1 MTAKAKKVFSI
12 ISKIFTVL
20 IVAFTVLVMAFTI
33 ISVTTVDRAD
43 RSIFGYKA
51 YIVLSD
57 SMSDTFQA
65 GDIIFS
71 KVVENDGG
79 NLQPGTIITFYSEDY
94 GQTVTHM
101 IRAQT
106 TRNGVPAYITYGTT
120 TGSDDQTPVYASLVT
135 GIYSFRLPKL
145 GYFFNFLKTPAGYV
159 CVILLPFLIVIA
171 IIAVHFV
178 RLVRAYKREKG
189 KEALA
194 AQEAVLAAAEADRQE
209 AARLREEMEEL
220 KARMAALTGADTAV
234 NGGASDAPAAEPPQ
248 EERASDGDVNPSENA
263 NAQSGT
269 PVQPVN
275 KGDIQ

>member
-12 ISKIFTVL
+12 ISKILTVL

-43 RSIFGYKA
+43 RSIFGYRA
-51 YIVLSD
+51 YIVMSD

-71 KVVENDGG
+71 KIVEHNDG
-79 NLQPGTIITFYSEDY
+79 NLQPGTIITFDSEDYY

-101 IRAQT
+101 IREQT
-106 TRNGVPAYITYGTT
+106 TYNGVPAYITYGTT
-120 TGSDDQTPVYASLVT
+120 TGSDDQTPVYASSVT

-178 RLVRAYKREKG
+178 RLVRAYKKEKD

-220 KARMAALTGADTAV
+220 KARMAALTGEDTAV
-234 NGGASDAPAAEPPQ
+234 NGGDASAAELPQGARVSEADLHPSEKATAESDA
-248 EERASDGDVNPSENA
+248 
-263 NAQSGT
+263 

-275 KGDIQ
+275 KDDKK

>member
-12 ISKIFTVL
+12 ISKILTVL

-43 RSIFGYKA
+43 RSIFGYRA
-51 YIVLSD
+51 YIVMSD

-71 KVVENDGG
+71 KIVEHDDG

-101 IRAQT
+101 IREQT
-106 TRNGVPAYITYGTT
+106 TYNGVPAYITYGTT
-120 TGSDDQTPVYASLVT
+120 TGSDDQTPVYASFVT

-178 RLVRAYKREKG
+178 RLVRAYKKEKD

-194 AQEAVLAAAEADRQE
+194 TQEAVLAAAEADRQE

-220 KARMAALTGADTAV
+220 KARMAALTGEDTAV
-234 NGGASDAPAAEPPQ
+234 NGGVSNAPAAELPQ
-248 EERASDGDVNPSENA
+248 GARVSEADLHPSEKA
-263 NAQSGT
+263 TAESGA

-275 KGDIQ
+275 KDDKK